1 VRWEVAIFNYLIQGI
16 FAGLIFSLVA
26 LGYTLVYGVLRLI
39 NFAHSEVLMT
49 GGFAGYFFLHYTIGS
64 HIPPSNFFVTMYY
77 IVIGVLISGTA
88 GTLAAITIER
98 FAYRPLRRRNAPK
111 LAYLISAIGASYFLL
126 SLFGK
131 EFGRYPEGTPQ
142 PFNDHV
148 VITLWGGQFTMFDFV
163 ILSASVLL
171 MIAAD
176 VIVSRTKMGR
186 AIRAVAQDAETASL
200 MGVNVN
206 RTIASTFALG
216 GFMGGAAGF
225 FVAVNQGIYFG
236 MGFKPALLAFTAAVL
251 GGIGNV
257 RGAMIGGVVL
267 GIVMFTPI
275 YWIGQPWL
283 EEVIAFSILVLI
295 LLFRPTGLL
304 GERLGRSA

>member
-1 VRWEVAIFNYLIQGI
+1 MFNYLIQGI
-16 FAGLIFSLVA
+16 FAGLIFSLLA

-49 GGFAGYFFLHYTIGS
+49 GGFAGYFYLHYTIGE
-64 HIPPSNFFVTMYY
+64 HLVDGNIGETLFY
-77 IVIGVLISGTA
+77 IVTGVLISGVA
-88 GTLAAITIER
+88 GTIVAVAIER

-126 SLFGK
+126 NLAGK
-131 EFGRYPEGTPQ
+131 EFGRYPTATSQ
-142 PFNDHV
+142 PFDNHV
-148 VITLWGGQFTMFDFV
+148 VVTLWGGQITMYDFV
-163 ILSASVLL
+163 ILVASLVLL
-171 MIAAD
+171 VIID
-176 VIVSRTKMGR
+176 WIVSRTKMGR
-186 AIRAVAQDAETASL
+186 AIRAVAQDVETASL

-206 RTIASTFALG
+206 RTIATTFALG
-216 GFMGGAAGF
+216 GFMGGVAGF
-225 FVAVNQGIYFG
+225 FVAINQGVAYD
-236 MGFKPALLAFTAAVL
+236 MGFKPALFAFTAAVL

-275 YWIGQPWL
+275 YWLGQPWL
-283 EEVIAFSILVLI
+283 EEIIAFSVLVLI

>member
-1 VRWEVAIFNYLIQGI
+1 MFNFLIQGI
-16 FAGLIFSLVA
+16 FSGLIFSLVA

-49 GGFAGYFFLHYTIGS
+49 GGFAGYFYLHYTIGNHPAPTS
-64 HIPPSNFFVTMYY
+64 LIVTIFF
-77 IVIGVLISGTA
+77 IVSGVLISGVA
-88 GTLAAITIER
+88 GTLVAILIER

-126 SLFGK
+126 NLAGK
-131 EFGRYPEGTPQ
+131 EFGRYPEGTSQ

-148 VITLWGGQFTMFDFV
+148 VATLWGGQFTIYDFV
-163 ILSASVLL
+163 ILIASILL
-171 MIAAD
+171 MVTLD
-176 VIVSRTKMGR
+176 YIVSRTRMGR

-206 RTIASTFALG
+206 RTIAGTFALG

-225 FVAVNQGIYFG
+225 FVAINQGVSYG

-275 YWIGQPWL
+275 YWFGQPWL
-283 EEVIAFSILVLI
+283 EEVIAFSVLVLI